1 MNQSIFFSTNP
12 EVCEMDE
19 DEEFGMFKEE
29 ANYETRDD
37 DEENN
42 TETEPMHLFQG
53 NIFLARNY
61 ISL

>member
-1 MNQSIFFSTNP
+1 
-12 EVCEMDE
+12 MDE

-29 ANYETRDD
+29 ANCETRDD

-53 NIFLARNY
+53 NIFLSRNY

>member
-1 MNQSIFFSTNP
+1 MNQSIFFSTNA

-29 ANYETRDD
+29 ANCETRDD

-53 NIFLARNY
+53 NIFVV
-61 ISL
+61 